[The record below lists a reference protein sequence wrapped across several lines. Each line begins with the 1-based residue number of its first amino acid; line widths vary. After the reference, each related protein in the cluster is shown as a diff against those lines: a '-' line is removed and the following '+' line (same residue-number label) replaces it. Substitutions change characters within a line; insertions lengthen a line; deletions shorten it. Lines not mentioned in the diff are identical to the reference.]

1 MKMKFRFQNRE
12 DAKEN
17 LEYVKKYYSD
27 EVLHSRKMT
36 RVYDSNTKFNLIE
49 FNQKPN
55 IQLVQKDTVSAL
67 FEDITEKDGHV
78 GILNFASYKNPGG
91 GYLNGS
97 YAQEEALC
105 HVSTLYS
112 VLCSQSRFYNV
123 NIHHLNNS
131 LYTNRALYSPDIAF
145 FQEDYDKYAD
155 VITCA
160 APNRKAAL
168 KKGISEEENEEA
180 LKSRIEFIYNIAN
193 ENQIDTLI
201 LGAYGCGVF
210 GQNPKKVAA
219 LFLEYAKGKVKTIIF
234 AVPQGKNYESF
245 EEALSYD

>member
-1 MKMKFRFQNRE
+1 MKSRFQNRE

-17 LEYVKKYYSD
+17 LEYVKRYYSD

-131 LYTNRALYSPDIAF
+131 LYTNRALYSPDIVF
-145 FQEDYDKYAD
+145 FPEDYDKYAD

-168 KKGISEEENEEA
+168 KKGMSEEENEEA
-180 LKSRIEFIYNIAN
+180 LKSRIKFIYNIAN

-210 GQNPKKVAA
+210 GQDPKKVAS
-219 LFLEYAKGKVKTIIF
+219 LFLECAPGKVNTILF
-234 AVPQGKNYESF
+234 AIPKGRNYESF
-245 EEALSYD
+245 KEVLCHD

>member
-1 MKMKFRFQNRE
+1 MKSRFQNRE

-17 LEYVKKYYSD
+17 LEYVKRYYSD

-36 RVYDSNTKFNLIE
+36 RVYDSNTKFNCIE
-49 FNQKPN
+49 SNQKPN

-78 GILNFASYKNPGG
+78 GILNFASFKNPGG
-91 GYLNGS
+91 GYLKGR

-123 NIHHLNNS
+123 NIHRLNNS
-131 LYTNRALYSPDIAF
+131 LYTNRALYSPDIVF
-145 FQEDYDKYAD
+145 FPEDYDKYAD

-168 KKGISEEENEEA
+168 KKGMSEEENEEA
-180 LKSRIEFIYNIAN
+180 LKSRIKFIYNIAN

-210 GQNPKKVAA
+210 GQDPKKVAS
-219 LFLEYAKGKVKTIIF
+219 LFLECAPGKVNTILF
-234 AVPQGKNYESF
+234 AIPKGRNYESF
-245 EEALSYD
+245 KEVLCHD

>member
-1 MKMKFRFQNRE
+1 MKFRFQNRE